1 MSTNH
6 AAMTS
11 EHILR
16 LAQALAEHRGLKLST
31 ISTYIAGSG
40 DTLERLQRG
49 RTMTIRRG
57 EALLQTLSDRW
68 PAGLPWPSDIPRP
81 PPNSKEAA

>member
-1 MSTNH
+1 MPGDYI
-6 AAMTS
+6 AMIS

-16 LAQALAEHRGLKLST
+16 LGHALAEHRGLKLST

-40 DTLERLQRG
+40 DTLERLRRG

-57 EALLQTLSDRW
+57 EALLQKLSDRW
-68 PAGLPWPSDIPRP
+68 PADLPWPPDIPRP

>member
-1 MSTNH
+1 MSSDHT
-6 AAMTS
+6 AMTN

-16 LAQALAEHRGLKLST
+16 LGRALAEHRGLKLST

-57 EALLQTLSDRW
+57 EALLQKLSDRW
-68 PAGLPWPSDIPRP
+68 PADLPWPPDIPRP
-81 PPNSKEAA
+81 PPSPKEAA